1 MKNFKKLIF
10 TFMFAVLLMPVL
22 NAASVNVNTEEE
34 LLNAVKSDGTI
45 VLNDN
50 ITLTKAL
57 EVKGNNVIIDL
68 NGKTITIQNGYN
80 GYFDL
85 FKGKLEFTG
94 KGTIKDVRV
103 KKSVAATIWVEGSTD
118 VNDKDFSVLTIGKDV
133 TIDTTQ

>member
-45 VLNDN
+45 VHNDN

-57 EVKGNNVIIDL
+57 EVKGNIVLIDM
-68 NGKTITIQNGYN
+68 NG
-80 GYFDL
+80 
-85 FKGKLEFTG
+85 
-94 KGTIKDVRV
+94 
-103 KKSVAATIWVEGSTD
+103 
-118 VNDKDFSVLTIGKDV
+118 
-133 TIDTTQ
+133 

>member
-1 MKNFKKLIF
+1 MKKFKKLIF
-10 TFMFAVLLMPVL
+10 TFIFAVLLMPVL

-103 KKSVAATIWVEGSTD
+103 KKKCSSNYMG
-118 VNDKDFSVLTIGKDV
+118 
-133 TIDTTQ
+133 